1 MFKVSDLLAAII
13 KHPMKWRQL
22 NPTTSLK
29 SDETTNLY
37 IVSRLLNVT
46 EDAMEHQL
54 LSLVY

>member
-1 MFKVSDLLAAII
+1 MFKVSDLLAANFRL
-13 KHPMKWRQL
+13 PM

-29 SDETTNLY
+29 SDETTNGY

-46 EDAMEHQL
+46 EDVTEHQY